1 MGRGVA
7 GYPGY
12 PGARKKMLFGAIKLS
27 QRREV
32 ELSWQ
37 FVNVEKEER
46 KPMGLNSFQISGGQ

>member
-1 MGRGVA
+1 
-7 GYPGY
+7 
-12 PGARKKMLFGAIKLS
+12 MLFGAIKLS